1 MKGVIT
7 IARKK
12 SSRKYQLT
20 INNPVEKGYCHD
32 TIKSVLN
39 EFSLV
44 YWCICDEIGYEG
56 TYHTHIYF
64 VAKSGVMFDTVQK
77 RFYGA
82 HIENAKGSNEDNY
95 NYIRKIGEKYAD
107 KKETNLPDTF
117 EECGTLPAD
126 KLGNNSLST
135 EILEMIQNGCSDN
148 DIIQTY
154 PSAMYKLESIK
165 KTREIINAE
174 KFKNTFRMLE
184 VHYLWGK
191 TGTGKTRY
199 VMEKYGY
206 QNVYRITDYEH
217 PFDNYEG
224 QKVILFDEFRSSLKL
239 SDMLIYLDGYPLNL
253 PCRYSNK
260 VAMYDTVY
268 FTTNIPIEKQYSYI
282 QIEEPETYRAF
293 LRRITEIKKIVK
305 KEPVPTESTDEFE
318 IID

>member
-1 MKGVIT
+1 M
-7 IARKK
+7 
-12 SSRKYQLT
+12 
-20 INNPVEKGYCHD
+20 
-32 TIKSVLN
+32 
-39 EFSLV
+39 
-44 YWCICDEIGYEG
+44 CDEIGNEG

-82 HIENAKGSNEDNY
+82 HIESVKGSNDDNY

-107 KKETNLPDTF
+107 KKETNLEETF
-117 EECGTLPAD
+117 EEFGTLPDD
-126 KLGNNSLST
+126 KLGNNSLSA
-135 EILEMIQNGCSDN
+135 EILEMIQNGSTDN

-165 KTREIINAE
+165 RTREIINSE
-174 KFKNTFRMLE
+174 KFKNTFRKLD

-206 QNVYRITDYEH
+206 ENVYRITDYEH
-217 PFDNYEG
+217 PFDNYSG
-224 QKVILFDEFRSSLKL
+224 QKVILFDEFRSSLKI

-260 VAMYDTVY
+260 IAMYNTVY
-268 FTTNIPIEKQYSYI
+268 FATNIPIDKQYENVQHYE
-282 QIEEPETYRAF
+282 QETYNAF
-293 LRRITEIKKIVK
+293 LRRIHEIKEIKKQ
-305 KEPVPTESTDEFE
+305 PVSENTEDIE